1 MSILIADTT
10 REERQKIVKD
20 AIALSSLDSRPP
32 TENAMMLYEKYI
44 EGKIELK
51 SVTDI
56 LIATY
61 GTTNA

>member
-1 MSILIADTT
+1 MSILIADTS
-10 REERQKIVKD
+10 REERKKIVED
-20 AIALSSLDSRPP
+20 AVALSSLDSRPP
-32 TENAMMLYEKYI
+32 TENAMMLYEEYI

-61 GTTNA
+61 GTANA